1 MSGALFFSYISLDF
15 SRLLF
20 FSPSY
25 FIPYISVIHE
35 VCKRKEKENVKK
47 RKKERTQKVNIYIYV
62 HMYNLEKIHTTWL
75 QKERLESKVA
85 RAQRRQTERA
95 D

>member
-47 RKKERTQKVNIYIYV
+47 KGRKKGHKR
-62 HMYNLEKIHTTWL
+62 
-75 QKERLESKVA
+75 
-85 RAQRRQTERA
+85 
-95 D
+95 